1 MYGRTWKIRVVFYS
15 PVSQNRQERN
25 YMKPASVL
33 KNPAMRS
40 AVFAS
45 FMIFGMVNVS
55 DAQTGSTAE
64 QSSTGWGDTA
74 PGQGDSLPRNGNP
87 SPKQGTPD
95 QVGTSGWSSAEQSG
109 SCRYTTPDQET
120 FLCKLI
126 RIFYGPDTPPG
137 PNRDIDNNISVGGAG
152 G

>member
-1 MYGRTWKIRVVFYS
+1 
-15 PVSQNRQERN
+15 
-25 YMKPASVL
+25 MKPASIL
-33 KNPAMRS
+33 ENPAARS
-40 AVFAS
+40 VIFAS

-64 QSSTGWGDTA
+64 QPSTGWGDTL
-74 PGQGDSLPRNGNP
+74 PGNGSP
-87 SPKQGTPD
+87 SPRQGAPD
-95 QVGTSGWSSAEQSG
+95 QVGSSGWSSAEQSG
-109 SCRYTTPDQET
+109 SCRYMTPDQET

-137 PNRDIDNNISVGGAG
+137 PNRDIDNNISAGGAG